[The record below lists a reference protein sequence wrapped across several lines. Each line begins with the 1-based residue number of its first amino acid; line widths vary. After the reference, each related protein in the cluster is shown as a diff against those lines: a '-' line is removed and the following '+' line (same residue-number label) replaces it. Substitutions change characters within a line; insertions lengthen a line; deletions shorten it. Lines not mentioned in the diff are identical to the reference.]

1 MISFTKTARAFA
13 AILLLWTSAAFAQ
26 SVPDDTRVIPTA
38 IPGTKLIIDVPV
50 MWEPIP
56 EEFALGDS
64 LFSMFEGEGSADEEL
79 ASFWN
84 FEQGGSGVMLISR
97 GDGFTRTPL
106 AEITTMAR
114 GIQMSRLLT
123 WIVGSGME
131 IVQVPTALP
140 LGDGIDAATF
150 SFLSGQKGEEDVM
163 TMTILRIDEET
174 FLIVDIA
181 PRGTDEVGVLR
192 AMRRSIRLQD

>member
-13 AILLLWTSAAFAQ
+13 AIVLLSTAAAFTQ
-26 SVPDDTRVIPTA
+26 SFPDDTRVIPTA
-38 IPGTKLIIDVPV
+38 IPDTNLIIDVPL

-56 EEFALGDS
+56 EEFGLGDS

-84 FEQGGSGVMLISR
+84 ITEGGSGAMLISR
-97 GDGFTRTPL
+97 GDGFTRSPL

-114 GIQMSRLLT
+114 GIQMSRFLT
-123 WIVGSGME
+123 WIVGSGLE
-131 IVQVPTALP
+131 IVQVPTILP
-140 LGDGIDAATF
+140 LGDIEAATF

-163 TMTILRIDEET
+163 SMTILRFDEET

-181 PRGTDEVGVLR
+181 PRGADEVGILR
-192 AMRRSIRLQD
+192 EMRRSIRLQD

>member
-1 MISFTKTARAFA
+1 M
-13 AILLLWTSAAFAQ
+13 
-26 SVPDDTRVIPTA
+26 
-38 IPGTKLIIDVPV
+38 
-50 MWEPIP
+50 
-56 EEFALGDS
+56 GDS
-64 LFSMFEGEGSADEEL
+64 LFSMFDGGGTASDEL

-84 FEQGGSGVMLISR
+84 FEQGGTGAMLISR
-97 GDGFTRTPL
+97 GDGFEKSPL

-131 IVQVPTALP
+131 IVQVPTMLP
-140 LGDGIDAATF
+140 LGDIEAATF

-163 TMTILRIDEET
+163 TMTILRVDEET

-181 PRGTDEVGVLR
+181 PRSADEVGILR

>member
-1 MISFTKTARAFA
+1 MKTARALVA
-13 AILLLWTSAAFAQ
+13 TLMLWTAAAFAQ

-38 IPGTKLIIDVPV
+38 IPDTDLIIDVPV

-56 EEFALGDS
+56 EEFRIGDS
-64 LFSMFEGEGSADEEL
+64 LFSMFDEVGRADEEL

-84 FEQGGSGVMLISR
+84 FEQGGTGVMLISR
-97 GDGFTRTPL
+97 GEGFIRSPL

-123 WIVGSGME
+123 WIVGSSME
-131 IVQVPTALP
+131 IVQVPTMLP
-140 LGDGIDAATF
+140 LGGIEAATF

-163 TMTILRIDEET
+163 TMTILRVGEET

-181 PRGTDEVGVLR
+181 DRGSPEVETLR